1 MIDKMPSK
9 HAKLLWEQGIRLNQ
23 AWLDYAPP
31 NLAIEVAQTP
41 GFAAAIEQSPLPNE
55 IMEFGKSLT
64 RALASGQR
72 RTELEGEI
80 KEWLLTELFNS
91 ELIATGYREAP
102 SISQSPVLIDPDKF
116 DDPEL
121 DWRRET
127 LTAHGIRYGRIKI
140 TSPIIT
146 QNLYLKAT
154 GPISVIEAAIE
165 KLKSSDP
172 QFSKG
177 SRKVDCQKVRNYLQ
191 ANHDAGNGLSDIN
204 ISKAIVRICGS
215 KRINYNKI

>member
-1 MIDKMPSK
+1 MASK
-9 HAKLLWEQGIRLNQ
+9 YARLLWEQGISLNQ
-23 AWLDYAPP
+23 ALLDFAPP
-31 NLAIEVAQTP
+31 NLANKVAETP
-41 GFAAAIEQSPLPNE
+41 RFLEAIAQSPLSKDV
-55 IMEFGKSLT
+55 MELGKSLT
-64 RALASGQR
+64 RALGSSQR
-72 RTELEGEI
+72 RAELEGEI
-80 KEWLLTELFNS
+80 KEWLLTELFNG

-102 SISQSPVLIDPDKF
+102 SISQSPVVIDPDKF

-140 TSPIIT
+140 TSPKIT
-146 QNLYLKAT
+146 QNPYLKAT
-154 GPISVIEAAIE
+154 GSISVIDAAIE

-177 SRKVDCQKVRNYLQ
+177 SRKLDCQKVRNYLQ
-191 ANHDAGNGLSDIN
+191 ANHDAGYGLSDIN